1 MLCTP
6 HQRSHKVTRYEPL
19 VGQRGANEFYTE
31 GTETSPTDGV
41 GRRKSVLPSLPTAS
55 VLPLQDRQM
64 YVNQPI
70 TSVASR
76 LHRAYNYER
85 TTTKQVRAVVNLYI
99 CMWQMLG

>member
-1 MLCTP
+1 MRCTH
-6 HQRSHKVTRYEPL
+6 HQRSHRVTRYEPL
-19 VGQRGANEFYTE
+19 AGQRGEHEFYTE
-31 GTETSPTDGV
+31 GTETSPADGG
-41 GRRKSVLPSLPTAS
+41 GRRKSVLPPLPTTS
-55 VLPLQDRQM
+55 VLPLQAH

-76 LHRAYNYER
+76 LHRAYHYET